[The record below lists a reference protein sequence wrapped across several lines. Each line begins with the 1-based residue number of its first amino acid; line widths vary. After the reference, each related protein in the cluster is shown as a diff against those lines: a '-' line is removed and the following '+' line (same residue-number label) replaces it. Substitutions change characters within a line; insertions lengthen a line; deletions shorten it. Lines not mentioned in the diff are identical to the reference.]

1 MLYFVAFCTSEGS
14 FFLTGNNWEHD
25 LSLECKHL
33 PTVIISPLHLALLM
47 QVRLAHKV
55 LQKVV
60 TRYLQRDNLPVS
72 SFNELWDNVGGCI
85 KNLTLT
91 AATNLWMNFT
101 FFDPYCCGYKL
112 VGAGGGGFA
121 LLFAKKAESGNELK
135 YKLEDS
141 NFNIKVYKLNIH
153 LEN

>member
-1 MLYFVAFCTSEGS
+1 
-14 FFLTGNNWEHD
+14 
-25 LSLECKHL
+25 
-33 PTVIISPLHLALLM
+33 
-47 QVRLAHKV
+47 
-55 LQKVV
+55 
-60 TRYLQRDNLPVS
+60 
-72 SFNELWDNVGGCI
+72 
-85 KNLTLT
+85 
-91 AATNLWMNFT
+91 MNFT

-121 LLFAKKAESGNELK
+121 LLFAQKAESGNELK

>member
-1 MLYFVAFCTSEGS
+1 
-14 FFLTGNNWEHD
+14 
-25 LSLECKHL
+25 
-33 PTVIISPLHLALLM
+33 
-47 QVRLAHKV
+47 
-55 LQKVV
+55 
-60 TRYLQRDNLPVS
+60 
-72 SFNELWDNVGGCI
+72 
-85 KNLTLT
+85 
-91 AATNLWMNFT
+91 MNFT

-112 VGAGGGGFA
+112 VGTGGGGFA